1 MVVINEIIIN
11 RIFDHTNV
19 QKPYLT
25 TNVFLQEYN
34 PG

>member
-1 MVVINEIIIN
+1 MVVVNEIIN

-34 PG
+34 PV